1 MAVTLYL
8 RGLEASSWN
17 GKGMWLSKSVKGLK
31 SWHRAKGTFAGVEGM
46 SVRVTD
52 KRVWRSRV
60 NLKTKWVWRVREK
73 AEGMSCLGDQS
84 NGDTI
89 DLVEKAAVAARL
101 GQGSQV

>member
-52 KRVWRSRV
+52 KSVEVKGELEDKVGMESEGESRGYVLPGRS
-60 NLKTKWVWRVREK
+60 E
-73 AEGMSCLGDQS
+73 
-84 NGDTI
+84 
-89 DLVEKAAVAARL
+89 
-101 GQGSQV
+101 